1 MSITC
6 CPKDMKRQMM
16 KQIKGH
22 ILCSLKEVKKG
33 FLEQLTLKVL
43 CEGFHR
49 TNRAENM
56 VPKGRDR
63 NWMSI

>member
-1 MSITC
+1 M
-6 CPKDMKRQMM
+6 
-16 KQIKGH
+16 
-22 ILCSLKEVKKG
+22 EVKKG

-43 CEGFHR
+43 CEGFRR
-49 TNRAENM
+49 TNKAENM